1 MKKITPV
8 WTALGLNNPHRCSKA
23 ERETGRS
30 RVVVWPEYNLPNIG
44 VHVNR
49 NEEGSPSPFDYTF
62 ERKKSTSSSRTPWFQ
77 TFLQCGRGKAKK
89 TDEKITGIN
98 PTQGQQAFAI
108 PASIQD
114 FLASVQKVPFI
125 PYPKPVDFGWSKLKE
140 RNEKIKE
147 NVVILEK
154 GLFIPSRLRALVMV
168 VGYSYTM
175 DSHHILPRE
184 ILLSIMEELRDST
197 HSLETAALSPHIA
210 SYVNRLEVEQLDV
223 RGISGPMEDGT
234 STSEVS
240 YLQFKEATQIA
251 SILGSSVR
259 ELGIYVYP
267 LDKHNLEFLKQM
279 KRVETLKIEQIDKI
293 SIDILVELIQGM
305 RNLASLH
312 LFGGQNDPNAEEYEN
327 DRLQLLRDTT
337 ATPNGAPSA
346 ETAVDT
352 PPFRL
357 TRLTLDR
364 TEHRLGLLKFLLDS
378 KYFDLGAM
386 KDLNLTWMQAEDQSF
401 IATLDYTFLDRL
413 LRKVGTTL
421 NSLTVRKIASDSA
434 LFVPLNLMDL
444 SLVEHYTTNAV
455 ASPLQCLATLE
466 SFSITDQGYNLFDLS
481 VCLGLLTSIPSL
493 SLTRIHFKTLIDA
506 DEFTDMIPVSFSQ
519 PEEDPGRHWKA
530 VDTLLRDENR
540 FPVLK
545 TVDITVALEF
555 GSKASIKEMANR
567 HTAESVDET
576 SMQIVS
582 LFEDTLTSLK
592 ERGLLN
598 IEIKKVDW
606 SLATAESVFW
616 KWGD

>member
-1 MKKITPV
+1 
-8 WTALGLNNPHRCSKA
+8 
-23 ERETGRS
+23 
-30 RVVVWPEYNLPNIG
+30 
-44 VHVNR
+44 
-49 NEEGSPSPFDYTF
+49 
-62 ERKKSTSSSRTPWFQ
+62 
-77 TFLQCGRGKAKK
+77 
-89 TDEKITGIN
+89 
-98 PTQGQQAFAI
+98 
-108 PASIQD
+108 
-114 FLASVQKVPFI
+114 
-125 PYPKPVDFGWSKLKE
+125 
-140 RNEKIKE
+140 
-147 NVVILEK
+147 
-154 GLFIPSRLRALVMV
+154 
-168 VGYSYTM
+168 M

-197 HSLETAALSPHIA
+197 HSLETAALVCRAWRGPAQVYLFYQIYIRKSQDCCRLSKIFEKSPHIA

-364 TEHRLGLLKFLLDS
+364 TEHRLGLLKFLLES

-401 IATLDYTFLDRL
+401 IATLDYTFLDQL

-421 NSLTVRKIASDSA
+421 NSLTVGFHFAGSCSPPRDQY
-434 LFVPLNLMDL
+434 L
-444 SLVEHYTTNAV
+444 EHYTTNAV

-555 GSKASIKEMANR
+555 GNKASIKEMANR